1 MSNSKKILSLF
12 IAVLMI
18 ANIFAISASA
28 LRDTTDK
35 IAIVTWADKTKLVAG
50 EEVTIYT
57 SVKLPAGSSY
67 ADTKFST
74 FAFMMSYNN
83 AVLTPVQTSTTDKSV
98 RAWNLDYDGVN
109 GSGWFSD
116 AMVNSAATVHN
127 AIASTLSTTGEN
139 NLGLNASLMVG
150 CGYVVGNAAG
160 VTAASGYSLTGGSDD
175 YLFTLKFKVSD
186 SLPANTTTYIGY
198 TEAAFSKVNSCY
210 VRLIEGGKAAP
221 ADVDLN
227 NAMITLTDKD
237 VAVAGTD
244 AKVRPGTQAAPTSYI
259 SGGVLSN
266 LDLRLEAKFDKTAFD
281 ATYAP
286 ASAGSP
292 CQNMDEVGFIV
303 AKTADITSAADLTVA
318 NANGSTIKKQAVNK
332 IQDKSTYYNMVLA
345 ISGIP
350 AADIATE
357 YTYVAYITNGANTIY
372 SAPATAAAADRD
384 YLAIPNV
391 TSLA

>member
-1 MSNSKKILSLF
+1 
-12 IAVLMI
+12 MI
-18 ANIFAISASA
+18 ANIFASSASA

-116 AMVNSAATVHN
+116 AMVNSAATVHI

-150 CGYVVGNAAG
+150 CGYVAGNAAG

-175 YLFTLKFKVSD
+175 FLFTLKFKVSD
-186 SLPANTTTYIGY
+186 SLPANTT
-198 TEAAFSKVNSCY
+198 
-210 VRLIEGGKAAP
+210 
-221 ADVDLN
+221 
-227 NAMITLTDKD
+227 
-237 VAVAGTD
+237 
-244 AKVRPGTQAAPTSYI
+244 SYI
-259 SGGVLSN
+259 
-266 LDLRLEAKFDKTAFD
+266 
-281 ATYAP
+281 
-286 ASAGSP
+286 
-292 CQNMDEVGFIV
+292 
-303 AKTADITSAADLTVA
+303 
-318 NANGSTIKKQAVNK
+318 
-332 IQDKSTYYNMVLA
+332 
-345 ISGIP
+345 
-350 AADIATE
+350 
-357 YTYVAYITNGANTIY
+357 
-372 SAPATAAAADRD
+372 
-384 YLAIPNV
+384 
-391 TSLA
+391 